1 MPHTALVPYQPLHM
15 TIEQTIRAWLDE
27 KRADSVRTANAYEE
41 ALNDFRDTLRVTG
54 LDLDSESAL
63 IAPLAQG
70 WARSSKREG
79 VTVTATTSVF
89 YESV

>member
-1 MPHTALVPYQPLHM
+1 M

-54 LDLDSESAL
+54 LDLDLDSESAL

-89 YESV
+89 YEPV